1 MREERE
7 TLGKA
12 KFAVNENTFL
22 EQVTPK
28 NGALPLNKR
37 SNKNAN
43 SMSSLS
49 QSANIMINSFKK

>member
-12 KFAVNENTFL
+12 KFAVLENAFL

-28 NGALPLNKR
+28 NSTLPLNKR
-37 SNKNAN
+37 SNKNGN